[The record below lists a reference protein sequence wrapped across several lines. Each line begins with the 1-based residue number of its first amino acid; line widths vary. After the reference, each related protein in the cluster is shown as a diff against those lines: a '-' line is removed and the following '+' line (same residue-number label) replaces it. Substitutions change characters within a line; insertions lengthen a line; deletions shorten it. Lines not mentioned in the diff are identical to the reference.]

1 MKTVASISFL
11 ADHSL
16 SMDVEDVRLIEASN
30 PIEVGDGLWCCELLL
45 RTTNGTV
52 ALQLLADSPE
62 HLRVVE
68 TGGE

>member
-1 MKTVASISFL
+1 
-11 ADHSL
+11 
-16 SMDVEDVRLIEASN
+16 VEDVRLIEASN